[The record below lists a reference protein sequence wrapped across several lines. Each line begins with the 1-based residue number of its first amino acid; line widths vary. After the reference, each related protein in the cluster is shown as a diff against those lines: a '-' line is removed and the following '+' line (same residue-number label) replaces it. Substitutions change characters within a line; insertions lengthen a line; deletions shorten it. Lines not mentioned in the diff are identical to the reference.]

1 MKPRRVF
8 CSLYLLLTIIAGLLM
23 KTDGLFAEE
32 LGPGLFKARLD
43 NGLTVIVKET
53 PSIKAATVQIWVRAG
68 SVYEEPREAGITHFI
83 EHMIFKGT
91 STRGP
96 GEMAGAI
103 EAVGGQINAY
113 TSFESTVY
121 HATLSSRHWEMALEV
136 LADAVLHSIFDP
148 VELEREKKVV
158 LEEVAMRD
166 DRPNIKLFQELLGH
180 AYMVHPYRLPV
191 IGSVESISGFDQDLI
206 KAYMQQHYQ
215 PENLIVVVVGDM
227 RPAAVVAKVES
238 LMGQLPRGNGAPA
251 PLPSELPQMALALPI
266 SAFASPDAPVLD
278 VLSHILG
285 FGETSRL
292 YRRLRDE
299 KQLVYGIEAS
309 SFTPHDPGLLEIFA
323 VLEGANMLPA
333 LKDALVEIFTFKY
346 LSVTVDEL
354 NRAKRNLESDF
365 VFSLERAEGQA
376 RVLGSFELMAGD
388 PREDD
393 YLEAI
398 RSVRIEDI
406 RRVAAAYFS
415 GERLTAGFLVP
426 RNSDF
431 TLDEETLTGIIR
443 QAEEEARQSKSP
455 ALLPEAYLSAS
466 HRFELENGIILLIRE
481 DPRVETVAIRAVFPG
496 GLRSETLATNGA
508 FAFISELLPK
518 GTRSMTAQE
527 IALKLGNMAGSLSG
541 FNGKNTFGLKGDFL
555 ARFFKDG
562 LALTSE
568 ILQFPAFAEGEAE
581 KLRPELLA
589 RLKQQDDSLPGV
601 AFKEFNRLLFE
612 GHPYGLNASGS
623 EETLGHL
630 GVSALRDIYRQHA
643 RPDRLVLA
651 VAGAVK
657 AEEVRD
663 LVVRY
668 FGAWRTEQL
677 PSAFS
682 EELLLPTEPK
692 EPKSAT
698 ITRDKEQVHLVIGF
712 LGAALDSRDRYALEV
727 LETVLSGQSGRL
739 FAELRDKQS
748 LAYSLS
754 SFSLLGL
761 DTGAFGIYIGT
772 SPDKME
778 QAKTAI
784 WQQLDK
790 VREEKITDEELARAR
805 NILISQYELN
815 LQTHSAQALEMALN
829 ETYELGQDFGNRYI
843 REIEQVDGEAVLE
856 VANKYILPDHYVMV
870 SVGADASG
878 AGPESPTEEGDGR
891 QGSE

>member
-1 MKPRRVF
+1 
-8 CSLYLLLTIIAGLLM
+8 
-23 KTDGLFAEE
+23 
-32 LGPGLFKARLD
+32 
-43 NGLTVIVKET
+43 
-53 PSIKAATVQIWVRAG
+53 
-68 SVYEEPREAGITHFI
+68 
-83 EHMIFKGT
+83 
-91 STRGP
+91 
-96 GEMAGAI
+96 
-103 EAVGGQINAY
+103 
-113 TSFESTVY
+113 
-121 HATLSSRHWEMALEV
+121 
-136 LADAVLHSIFDP
+136 
-148 VELEREKKVV
+148 
-158 LEEVAMRD
+158 
-166 DRPNIKLFQELLGH
+166 
-180 AYMVHPYRLPV
+180 
-191 IGSVESISGFDQDLI
+191 
-206 KAYMQQHYQ
+206 
-215 PENLIVVVVGDM
+215 
-227 RPAAVVAKVES
+227 
-238 LMGQLPRGNGAPA
+238 
-251 PLPSELPQMALALPI
+251 
-266 SAFASPDAPVLD
+266 
-278 VLSHILG
+278 
-285 FGETSRL
+285 
-292 YRRLRDE
+292 
-299 KQLVYGIEAS
+299 
-309 SFTPHDPGLLEIFA
+309 
-323 VLEGANMLPA
+323 
-333 LKDALVEIFTFKY
+333 
-346 LSVTVDEL
+346 
-354 NRAKRNLESDF
+354 
-365 VFSLERAEGQA
+365 
-376 RVLGSFELMAGD
+376 
-388 PREDD
+388 
-393 YLEAI
+393 
-398 RSVRIEDI
+398 
-406 RRVAAAYFS
+406 
-415 GERLTAGFLVP
+415 
-426 RNSDF
+426 
-431 TLDEETLTGIIR
+431 
-443 QAEEEARQSKSP
+443 
-455 ALLPEAYLSAS
+455 
-466 HRFELENGIILLIRE
+466 
-481 DPRVETVAIRAVFPG
+481 
-496 GLRSETLATNGA
+496 
-508 FAFISELLPK
+508 
-518 GTRSMTAQE
+518 MTAQE

-712 LGAALDSRDRYALEV
+712 LGAALDSSDRYALEV

-870 SVGADASG
+870 SVGADASV